1 MTRSLS
7 VFALALL
14 TALPA
19 LAQRQAPLA
28 RATADE
34 IRQTLRQ
41 SDVRANIRASL
52 RGSVPAP
59 RDVQNHQID
68 PAHLADAVS
77 DEGPAETGRRPS
89 ARLTQRLSSDRA
101 RAILAEANVS
111 DLDLSV
117 AATSPARIAT
127 PAASGRTPQRA
138 NPTRATPQRANPPRT
153 NPTRTNPART
163 TTPAA
168 QGAGGQVFVQP
179 QGPQLDVLSFAAGLH
194 EALKDD
200 TNGYVMR
207 LAQNGQPIATL
218 QWEWARRPGDGGLG
232 WNPQRRMHVASVSKL
247 ITAIAAVNLLHDKGI
262 SVDAAIGPYLPT
274 YWDRGANV
282 NAITFRELLTHRSG
296 IEVPGSATSY
306 STMKA
311 EIAAGVPASAGSQ
324 YENTNFGLFRILIP
338 VINGDV
344 DKNLLA
350 GFGGTPLFESVA
362 DNVWDIV
369 TVNAYEAY
377 VNQHVFS
384 PSGVAGG
391 PSLTHRSTDA
401 LAYDNPWASGWD
413 SGNLRSV
420 SGGAGWIMSADQVL
434 SVMAHFRHTD
444 AIVPRSVALTA
455 MSDRLGLDV
464 KSNTPAGTLYNKNGL
479 WRDGS
484 GRTEQSLAYFLPNG
498 MELVV
503 MTNSPITSD
512 GLFFRS
518 LVTNLYTANLD

>member
-1 MTRSLS
+1 MTRSFFVL
-7 VFALALL
+7 ALALL

-19 LAQRQAPLA
+19 FAQRQATLS
-28 RATADE
+28 RASADD
-34 IRQTLRQ
+34 IRQALRQ
-41 SDVRANIRASL
+41 ADVRANLRTALRGASPTHREIHGHQINPLHTSQAVSNEGVSSERAQVRAS
-52 RGSVPAP
+52 R
-59 RDVQNHQID
+59 
-68 PAHLADAVS
+68 LA
-77 DEGPAETGRRPS
+77 
-89 ARLTQRLSSDRA
+89 QRLSPAQA

-111 DLDLSV
+111 DLDLSATAT
-117 AATSPARIAT
+117 AAVPARLSTTAT
-127 PAASGRTPQRA
+127 AGRTPVR
-138 NPTRATPQRANPPRT
+138 TTPQRRT
-153 NPTRTNPART
+153 PQRTNPART

-168 QGAGGQVFVQP
+168 QGAGGRVFVQP

-194 EALKDD
+194 DALKDD
-200 TNGYVMR
+200 ANGYVMR
-207 LAQNGQPIATL
+207 LAENGQPIATL

-262 SVDAAIGPYLPT
+262 SVDAPIGPYLPD

-311 EIAAGVPASAGSQ
+311 EIAAGVPSFVNSGQ

-344 DKNLLA
+344 STDLMS
-350 GFGGTPLFESVA
+350 GFAMTPIFESIA

-369 TVNAYEAY
+369 TVNAYETY

-401 LAYDNPWASGWD
+401 IAYANPWASGWD

-444 AIVPRSVALTA
+444 SIVPRSVAQQA
-455 MSDRLGLDV
+455 MDDRLGLDV
-464 KSNTPAGTLYNKNGL
+464 RTSTPAGTLYNKNGL

-503 MTNSPITSD
+503 MTNSPITTD
-512 GLFFRS
+512 GVFFRS
-518 LVTNLYTANLD
+518 LVTNLYLANLD